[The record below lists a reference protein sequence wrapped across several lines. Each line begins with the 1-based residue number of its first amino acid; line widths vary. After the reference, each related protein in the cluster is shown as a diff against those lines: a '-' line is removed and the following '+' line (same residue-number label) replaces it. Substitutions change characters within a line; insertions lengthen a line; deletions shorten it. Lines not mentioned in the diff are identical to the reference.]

1 MQLNLL
7 SLSGIYIH
15 IPFCKKAC
23 HYCDFHFTTNMTH
36 IKRMTDSI
44 CKEINIRKKEF
55 SGNYNSLYFGGG
67 TPSVLAISEMK
78 QIIDQISKYTNPSQ
92 LSEVTVE
99 INPEDVTET
108 LLRGY
113 RELGVNR
120 LSIGVQS
127 LNDHILNWMN
137 RSHNKEK
144 ALQSVLLAKKMGFEN
159 VSVDFIYGIPGYP
172 NRDIKKELSNL
183 LSTKPFHIS
192 CYHFTIEDKT
202 YFGQLKK
209 QKKLREISDTR
220 SEEEFKIIA
229 QLLDSNQY
237 IHYEI
242 SNFSLQGKSSQH
254 NKNYWK
260 KNNYLGFGPSAHSY
274 QFPYRSWNV
283 SSNAQYIQQVSS
295 NTFHPQKE
303 ELSEIDHFNE
313 LIMLGLRTSEGVK
326 LSEALK
332 FLNEK
337 NRNDFNAKIDRFLH
351 EGLIKIKNKNLVM
364 NKEKWL
370 LSEFISR
377 ELFILK

>member
-1 MQLNLL
+1 M

-36 IKRMTDSI
+36 IKRMTNSI

-274 QFPYRSWNV
+274 KYPYRSWNV

-295 NTFHPQKE
+295 DTFHPQKE

-313 LIMLGLRTSEGVK
+313 LIMLGLRTNEGVE

-337 NRNDFNAKIDRFLH
+337 NRNDFNAKIDRFSH

>member
-1 MQLNLL
+1 M

-99 INPEDVTET
+99 INPEDVTDT

-237 IHYEI
+237 VHYEI

>member
-1 MQLNLL
+1 M

-36 IKRMTDSI
+36 IKRMTNSI

-274 QFPYRSWNV
+274 KYPYRSWNV

-295 NTFHPQKE
+295 DTFHPQKE

-313 LIMLGLRTSEGVK
+313 LIMLGLRTNEGVE

>member
-1 MQLNLL
+1 M

-78 QIIDQISKYTNPSQ
+78 QIIDQISKYTKPSQ

-202 YFGQLKK
+202 YFGKLKK
-209 QKKLREISDTR
+209 QKKLREIRDTR

>member
-1 MQLNLL
+1 M
-7 SLSGIYIH
+7 SLSGIYVH

-36 IKRMTDSI
+36 IKKMTDSI

-127 LNDHILNWMN
+127 LNDDILNWMN

-202 YFGQLKK
+202 YFGKLKK
-209 QKKLREISDTR
+209 QKKLREIRDTR

-237 IHYEI
+237 VHYEI

-283 SSNAQYIQQVSS
+283 SSNAQYIQQLSS

-326 LSEALK
+326 LSEAFK

-337 NRNDFNAKIDRFLH
+337 NRNDFNAKIDCFLY
-351 EGLIKIKNKNLVM
+351 EGLIKLKNKNLVM

>member
-1 MQLNLL
+1 M

-36 IKRMTDSI
+36 IKRMTNSI

-274 QFPYRSWNV
+274 KYPYRSWNV

-295 NTFHPQKE
+295 DTFHPQKE

-313 LIMLGLRTSEGVK
+313 LIMLGLRTNEGVE

-337 NRNDFNAKIDRFLH
+337 NRNDFNAKIDRFSH

-370 LSEFISR
+370 LSEFICR

>member
-1 MQLNLL
+1 M

-36 IKRMTDSI
+36 IKRMTNSI

-78 QIIDQISKYTNPSQ
+78 QIIDQISKYTKPSQ

-274 QFPYRSWNV
+274 KYPYRSWNV

-295 NTFHPQKE
+295 DTFHPQKE

>member
-1 MQLNLL
+1 M

-78 QIIDQISKYTNPSQ
+78 QIIDQISKYTKPSQ

-202 YFGQLKK
+202 YFGKLKK
-209 QKKLREISDTR
+209 QKKLREIRDTR

-237 IHYEI
+237 VHYEI

-313 LIMLGLRTSEGVK
+313 LIMLGLRTNEGVE

-332 FLNEK
+332 FLNEN

>member
-1 MQLNLL
+1 M
-7 SLSGIYIH
+7 SLSGIYVH

-36 IKRMTDSI
+36 IKKMTDSI

-78 QIIDQISKYTNPSQ
+78 QIIDQISKYTNQPQ

-113 RELGVNR
+113 SELGVNR

-127 LNDHILNWMN
+127 LNDDILNWMN

-183 LSTKPFHIS
+183 LITKPFHIS

-209 QKKLREISDTR
+209 QKKLREIRDTQ

-237 IHYEI
+237 VHYEI

-260 KNNYLGFGPSAHSY
+260 KIIILGLGPQHIPISFHTDLGTFPVMPSIFNNYHL
-274 QFPYRSWNV
+274 
-283 SSNAQYIQQVSS
+283 
-295 NTFHPQKE
+295 T
-303 ELSEIDHFNE
+303 
-313 LIMLGLRTSEGVK
+313 
-326 LSEALK
+326 
-332 FLNEK
+332 
-337 NRNDFNAKIDRFLH
+337 
-351 EGLIKIKNKNLVM
+351 
-364 NKEKWL
+364 
-370 LSEFISR
+370 
-377 ELFILK
+377 LFIHKKKNYQR

>member
-1 MQLNLL
+1 M

-237 IHYEI
+237 VHYEI

>member
-1 MQLNLL
+1 M
-7 SLSGIYIH
+7 SLSGIYVH

-36 IKRMTDSI
+36 IKKMTDSI

-78 QIIDQISKYTNPSQ
+78 QIIDQISKYTNQPQ

-113 RELGVNR
+113 SELGVNR

-127 LNDHILNWMN
+127 LNDDILNWMN

-209 QKKLREISDTR
+209 QKKLREIRDTQ

-237 IHYEI
+237 VHYEI

-283 SSNAQYIQQVSS
+283 SSNAQYIQQLSS

-326 LSEALK
+326 LSEAFK

-337 NRNDFNAKIDRFLH
+337 NRNDFNAKIDCFLY
-351 EGLIKIKNKNLVM
+351 EGLIKLKNKNLVM

>member
-1 MQLNLL
+1 M

-78 QIIDQISKYTNPSQ
+78 QIIDQISKYTKPSQ

-113 RELGVNR
+113 SELGVNR

-237 IHYEI
+237 VHYEI

>member
-1 MQLNLL
+1 
-7 SLSGIYIH
+7 
-15 IPFCKKAC
+15 
-23 HYCDFHFTTNMTH
+23 
-36 IKRMTDSI
+36 MTDSI

-78 QIIDQISKYTNPSQ
+78 QIIDQISKYTNQPQ

-113 RELGVNR
+113 SELGVNR

-127 LNDHILNWMN
+127 LNDDILNWMN

-209 QKKLREISDTR
+209 KKKLREIRDTQ

-237 IHYEI
+237 VHYEI

-283 SSNAQYIQQVSS
+283 SSNTQYIQQLSS

-326 LSEALK
+326 LSEAFK

-337 NRNDFNAKIDRFLH
+337 NRNDFNAKIDCFLY
-351 EGLIKIKNKNLVM
+351 EGLIKLKNKNLVM

>member
-1 MQLNLL
+1 M

-36 IKRMTDSI
+36 IKRMTNSI

-274 QFPYRSWNV
+274 KYPYRSWNV

-295 NTFHPQKE
+295 DTFHPQKE

>member
-1 MQLNLL
+1 M

-36 IKRMTDSI
+36 IKRMTNSI

-274 QFPYRSWNV
+274 KYPYRSWNV

-295 NTFHPQKE
+295 DTFHPQKE

-370 LSEFISR
+370 LSEFICR

>member
-1 MQLNLL
+1 M
-7 SLSGIYIH
+7 SGIYIH

-36 IKRMTDSI
+36 IKKMTDSI

-78 QIIDQISKYTNPSQ
+78 QIIDQISKYTKPSQ

-237 IHYEI
+237 VHYEI

>member
-1 MQLNLL
+1 M

-313 LIMLGLRTSEGVK
+313 LIMLGLRTNEGVE

-332 FLNEK
+332 FLNEN

>member
-1 MQLNLL
+1 M

-78 QIIDQISKYTNPSQ
+78 QIIDQISKYTKPSQ

-237 IHYEI
+237 VHYEI

-313 LIMLGLRTSEGVK
+313 LIMLGLRTNEGVE

>member
-1 MQLNLL
+1 M

-237 IHYEI
+237 VHYEI

-370 LSEFISR
+370 LSEFICR

>member
-1 MQLNLL
+1 M

-36 IKRMTDSI
+36 IKRMTNSI

-274 QFPYRSWNV
+274 KYPYRSWNV

-295 NTFHPQKE
+295 DTFHPQKE

-377 ELFILK
+377 ELFILN

>member
-1 MQLNLL
+1 M

-36 IKRMTDSI
+36 IKRMTNSI

-237 IHYEI
+237 VHYEI

-274 QFPYRSWNV
+274 KYPYRSWNV
-283 SSNAQYIQQVSS
+283 SSNAQYIQQVLSD
-295 NTFHPQKE
+295 TFHPQKE

-313 LIMLGLRTSEGVK
+313 LIMLGLRTNEGVE

-370 LSEFISR
+370 LSEFICR

>member
-1 MQLNLL
+1 M

-36 IKRMTDSI
+36 IKRMTNSI

-172 NRDIKKELSNL
+172 NRDIKKELCNL

-274 QFPYRSWNV
+274 KYPYRSWNV

-295 NTFHPQKE
+295 DTFHPQKE

>member
-1 MQLNLL
+1 
-7 SLSGIYIH
+7 
-15 IPFCKKAC
+15 
-23 HYCDFHFTTNMTH
+23 
-36 IKRMTDSI
+36 MTDSI

-99 INPEDVTET
+99 INPEDVTDM

-202 YFGQLKK
+202 YFGRLKK